1 MVLNEKFL
9 YKRDSKGKIRQWR
22 GWVEQ
27 GQGNRYLMYVETG
40 LLDGNKTTNRKC
52 IFKENKVGMLKDKP
66 SLS

>member
-9 YKRDSKGKIRQWR
+9 YKQDSKGKIRQWR

-40 LLDGNKTTNRKC
+40 LLDGNKTTNRPK
-52 IFKENKVGMLKDKP
+52 I
-66 SLS
+66 